1 MKKWLLFL
9 LLAPNVL
16 RAGEMPDFK
25 IHDILVLE
33 DGFIAL
39 KIENSASQDCPLPAS
54 IRDRIFLS
62 LAINGV
68 KRAEYKI
75 KAVDPTIFL
84 KSSFIVF
91 KTNFRA
97 GLPLKI
103 RVEVNVD
110 KAIPESDF
118 GNNVLEKDLRPQL

>member
-1 MKKWLLFL
+1 MNKWPLFL
-9 LLAPNVL
+9 LLALNVL

-25 IHDILVLE
+25 INDILVLQ

-39 KIENSASQDCPLPAS
+39 KIENSSSQDCQLPANV
-54 IRDRIFLS
+54 RDRIFLS

-75 KAVDPTIFL
+75 KAMDPTIFL

-97 GLPLKI
+97 GQPLKI
-103 RVEVNVD
+103 RVEVNVE

-118 GNNVLEKDLRPQL
+118 SNNVLEKDLRPQP

>member
-1 MKKWLLFL
+1 MKKWPLFL
-9 LLAPNVL
+9 LLALTVL

-25 IHDILVLE
+25 INDILVLQ

-39 KIENSASQDCPLPAS
+39 KIENSSSQDCRLPANVQ
-54 IRDRIFLS
+54 DKIFLS

-75 KAVDPTIFL
+75 KAMDPTIFL

-97 GLPLKI
+97 GQPLKI
-103 RVEVNVD
+103 RVEVNVE

-118 GNNVLEKDLRPQL
+118 NNNVLEKDLRPQP

>member
-1 MKKWLLFL
+1 MIKWPFFL
-9 LLAPNVL
+9 LLAWSVL
-16 RAGEMPDFK
+16 QAGEMPDFK
-25 IHDILVLE
+25 INDVLLLQ

-39 KIENSASQDCPLPAS
+39 KIENSSSQDCLLPETV
-54 IRDRIFLS
+54 RDRIFLS

-75 KAVDPTIFL
+75 KAMDPTIFL
-84 KSSFIVF
+84 KSSFIIF

-97 GLPLKI
+97 GKPLKI
-103 RVEVNVD
+103 RVEVNGE

-118 GNNVLEKDLRPQL
+118 NNNVLEKDLIPLS